1 MNTENLLEEAK
12 YYFGKEFTSADRDE
26 IAGQYEY
33 SEKELDVVIALLK
46 AMEYGF
52 RSGIVSADEAKS
64 F

>member
-1 MNTENLLEEAK
+1 MEKLLDEAI
-12 YYFGKEFTSADRDE
+12 YLYGRDYTSADRDE

-33 SEKELDVVIALLK
+33 TEKELDVVIALLK

-64 F
+64 